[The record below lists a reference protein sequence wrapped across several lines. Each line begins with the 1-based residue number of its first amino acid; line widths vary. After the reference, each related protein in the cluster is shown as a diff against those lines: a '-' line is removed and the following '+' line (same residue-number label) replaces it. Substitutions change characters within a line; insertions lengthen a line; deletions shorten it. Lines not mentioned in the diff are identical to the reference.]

1 MASGRADVCGCESM
15 AMSSAHR
22 DATGNARGAAKVLT
36 QINVL
41 CDFALFIGNVPIG
54 VQRVLTLY
62 NMTAITN
69 AGGGLLPVSG
79 ISADG
84 RAFLGAL

>member
-1 MASGRADVCGCESM
+1 M

-22 DATGNARGAAKVLT
+22 DAAGNARGALKVLT

-41 CDFALFIGNVPIG
+41 CDLAMFIGNVSIG
-54 VQRVLTLY
+54 VQRVLTSR
-62 NMTAITN
+62 NMTPVVVVR
-69 AGGGLLPVSG
+69 GGLLPVSR

-84 RAFLGAL
+84 GAFLVTL